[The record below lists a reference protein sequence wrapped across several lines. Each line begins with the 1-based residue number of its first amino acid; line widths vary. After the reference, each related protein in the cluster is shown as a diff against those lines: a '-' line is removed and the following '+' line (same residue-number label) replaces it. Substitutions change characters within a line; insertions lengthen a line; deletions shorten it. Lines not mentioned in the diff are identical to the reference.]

1 MTFTRW
7 TSCLRSVT
15 GTPFTPHQIY
25 WIWND
30 PHDVKW
36 HNSNN
41 DFWEDLNEQYWIEG
55 TKFIKMELG
64 LLSKEEI
71 VTMTMKALGFS
82 GNKSRLLF

>member
-1 MTFTRW
+1 VLQEPLLHLIK
-7 TSCLRSVT
+7 ST
-15 GTPFTPHQIY
+15 GY
-25 WIWND
+25 WND